1 MKSEKCR
8 MPSGSWRVKSQPAR
22 IPSSELAADDP
33 DTVAKA
39 IQTCETL
46 WSPQLKERDDCDR
59 EIDLG

>member
-1 MKSEKCR
+1 M
-8 MPSGSWRVKSQPAR
+8 KSQPAR